1 MVHLIKCLWKIQ
13 IKGHRPKKNKKGIML
28 ILKVTGG
35 KSKTITK
42 LIVKNTRLLNMRRI
56 DSEKMQNKIL

>member
-1 MVHLIKCLWKIQ
+1 
-13 IKGHRPKKNKKGIML
+13 ML